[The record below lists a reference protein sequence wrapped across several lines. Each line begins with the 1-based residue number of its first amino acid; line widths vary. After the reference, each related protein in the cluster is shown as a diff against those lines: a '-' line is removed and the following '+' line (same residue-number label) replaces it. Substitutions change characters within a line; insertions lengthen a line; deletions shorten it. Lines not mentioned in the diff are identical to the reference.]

1 MHHIRRLVVV
11 AAVVLLIPL
20 VVAILGAAMAGVLG
34 CPVSEAGPTPCFV
47 AGFDWGELL
56 LNMVMMGWLALVSVP
71 ILTVILG
78 VWAAMESWSH
88 VRKRRRLKRQGL
100 QQGLQTDGG
109 RARQALSAW
118 RTRQARG

>member
-1 MHHIRRLVVV
+1 MHHVRRLVVV

-34 CPVSEAGPTPCFV
+34 CQVSEAGPTPCFV
-47 AGFDWGELL
+47 AGFDWGNLL

-71 ILTVILG
+71 ILMVILG
-78 VWAAMESWSH
+78 LWAATESWSH
-88 VRKRRRLKRQGL
+88 VRRRRRLKREGLRQGL
-100 QQGLQTDGG
+100 QPVGG
-109 RARQALSAW
+109 KARQAFSAW

>member
-34 CPVSEAGPTPCFV
+34 CLVSEAGPTPCFV
-47 AGFDWGELL
+47 AGFDWGDLL

-88 VRKRRRLKRQGL
+88 VRKRRRFKRQDLQHGL
-100 QQGLQTDGG
+100 QPTGG